1 MTVLKQNP
9 RAVLP
14 RIGDK
19 LLSNVTLVL
28 TERQAFHGLFLVFER
43 CELLQLLIRVGAWQD
58 ENEGGSW
65 SRVLERLSD
74 VEDRRRQELLSHLL
88 VDVLLD
94 GLAEFVGAH
103 RFQDQQFHERTPLSA
118 NVLLI
123 RWIQVVCEDLTL
135 EETLP
140 AFFLLLELLDQR
152 IEEVVSTRIQAKLVP
167 DWIW

>member
-14 RIGDK
+14 CIGDK

-65 SRVLERLSD
+65 S
-74 VEDRRRQELLSHLL
+74 
-88 VDVLLD
+88 
-94 GLAEFVGAH
+94 
-103 RFQDQQFHERTPLSA
+103 
-118 NVLLI
+118 
-123 RWIQVVCEDLTL
+123 
-135 EETLP
+135 
-140 AFFLLLELLDQR
+140 
-152 IEEVVSTRIQAKLVP
+152 
-167 DWIW
+167 